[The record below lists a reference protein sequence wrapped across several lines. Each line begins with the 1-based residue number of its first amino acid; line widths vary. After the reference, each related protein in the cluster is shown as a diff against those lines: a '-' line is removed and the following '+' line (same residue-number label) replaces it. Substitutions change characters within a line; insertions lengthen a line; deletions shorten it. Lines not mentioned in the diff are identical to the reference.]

1 MNKLTIMTMLVFT
14 GMSTTVSADHAEDH
28 WPEPIES
35 YRTGQ
40 VYLIGWNSPVQT
52 IMRT

>member
-1 MNKLTIMTMLVFT
+1 MNKLTTMTMLGFL

-40 VYLIGWNSPVQT
+40 VLFDRLEFT
-52 IMRT
+52 RTDNN